1 MVEIECGKKKEIL
14 LLCAFFLLPRS
25 FISFFGG
32 GMATH
37 FFYHAQYFEEQDF
50 IFLTM
55 PFPLFISFWKG
66 YYIGRRKHIIGELDF
81 G

>member
-1 MVEIECGKKKEIL
+1 MEKKGNTSP
-14 LLCAFFLLPRS
+14 LCFLSSPKIIHFFFWRGHGYS
-25 FISFFGG
+25 F
-32 GMATH
+32 